1 MRRIG
6 RPQDLAGHFRKQF
19 RLFALFVIADQ
30 FLQFRVAV
38 RGVDLHGIY
47 EQTVSRRGRDSG
59 SGCSTHLS
67 GIIRQNTYRRR
78 ATLRDPNR
86 LHSRYRDPG
95 YGPMPCRGVRL
106 SIPCPSRSSALT
118 DAYKGPSFSFS
129 RSSLPSRRTSPRSR
143 HRPSADSTPRPF
155 AASNACNAAAY
166 APWLSALSCDFPS
179 ARRPRDES
187 TPA

>member
-1 MRRIG
+1 MEYKIKGMYELCRYLQRI
-6 RPQDLAGHFRKQF
+6 PALA
-19 RLFALFVIADQ
+19 ALTWGQKVIQTSD
-30 FLQFRVAV
+30 
-38 RGVDLHGIY
+38 GIY

-166 APWLSALSCDFPS
+166 APWRSAPSCDFPS